1 MAYQTQLVF
10 YCTDTFA
17 THQLHDAKHSPVKLP
32 IVFKNYHGVRK
43 LSLKNTCS
51 TIHRK
56 TWIYKSVLQDT
67 NGENRD
73 MIFQSD
79 DIEEEMNVDVFFIS
93 S

>member
-1 MAYQTQLVF
+1 MAYRTQLVF
-10 YCTDTFA
+10 YCTDNFA

-51 TIHRK
+51 TIHRI

-79 DIEEEMNVDVFFIS
+79 DIEEKMNFDVFFIS